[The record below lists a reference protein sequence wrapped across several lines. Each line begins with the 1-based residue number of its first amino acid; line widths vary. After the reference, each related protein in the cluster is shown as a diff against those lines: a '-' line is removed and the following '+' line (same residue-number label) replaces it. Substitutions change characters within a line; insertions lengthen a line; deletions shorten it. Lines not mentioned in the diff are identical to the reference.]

1 MGHESTDTLLIQSCS
16 CFDSQGR
23 LLDWD
28 AGFESEFTAA
38 AGLIKPGA
46 LFKEILRL
54 AYESDQVIRVCLPN
68 NHKPEEAI
76 NHIDKWPQ
84 NIVTNQSFKY
94 WNGNHII
101 NVCEIRTLSRG
112 IIRIASAATTEIQE
126 PKAAAAMPAESGSG
140 ESDPTHDDEQ
150 DRLLRTAALETSNS
164 ILLLRLRTE
173 QKLKALSITDP
184 LTKLANRRHFSE
196 ILNSRWQQALQKRT
210 SIGIAI
216 IDIDHFKL
224 YNDHYGHSAGDTCL
238 QEVATALSESMRQGM
253 DLVAR
258 YGGEEFAVILPGA
271 DNTAALAAAKRAC
284 TAVSN
289 LNKPHAATDGIVTVS
304 IGVAAQIPANL
315 NNAQELID
323 QADAA
328 LYQAKALGRNRAVS
342 AFDS

>member
-1 MGHESTDTLLIQSCS
+1 MSNESTGGLQIQSCS
-16 CFDSQGR
+16 CFDSEGR

-38 AGLIKPGA
+38 ASHIKPGVP
-46 LFKEILRL
+46 FREILRL
-54 AYESDQVIRVCLPN
+54 AYEADQVIRVYLPN
-68 NHKPEEAI
+68 RNKPEEATY
-76 NHIDKWPQ
+76 HIEKWPQ
-84 NIVTNQSFKY
+84 SIGTSQSFKY

-101 NVCEIRTLSRG
+101 DVCESRTISRG
-112 IIRIASAATTEIQE
+112 IIRIAGTAPAEPQQAKTAAT
-126 PKAAAAMPAESGSG
+126 MPADSSTDEPVS
-140 ESDPTHDDEQ
+140 TRDDEQ
-150 DRLLRTAALETSNS
+150 DRLLRTTALETSNS

-173 QKLKALSITDP
+173 QKLKTLSITDP

-196 ILNSRWQQALQKRT
+196 ILKSRWQQALQKRT

-216 IDIDHFKL
+216 IDIDHFKH

-238 QEVATALSESMRQGM
+238 QEVAAALSESMRQGM

-271 DNTAALAAAKRAC
+271 DDTAALAAAERAC
-284 TAVSN
+284 AAVSN
-289 LNKPHAATDGIVTVS
+289 LNIPHAAADGTVTVS
-304 IGVAAQIPANL
+304 IGVAAQVPANL
-315 NNAQELID
+315 DNAQELID

-342 AFDS
+342 ASDT